1 MKEIVGQLCCEVGQV
16 IHKLYLFIQQLGT
29 LGADGREE
37 WQMWPWG
44 KNILGFLKENI
55 LIFCL
60 FSSNIDIG
68 SPVSQSDS
76 DISFI
81 IISQSCKEDW
91 RGDLHQ
97 LSTLHLISRKGL
109 VEKSIWYLLWHWA
122 FLISDLIVASP
133 AAVQCWS
140 LETVNYLFI
149 YH

>member
-1 MKEIVGQLCCEVGQV
+1 
-16 IHKLYLFIQQLGT
+16 
-29 LGADGREE
+29 
-37 WQMWPWG
+37 MWPWG

-60 FSSNIDIG
+60 FSSDIDIG

-91 RGDLHQ
+91 RGGDLHQ

-109 VEKSIWYLLWHWA
+109 VEKSI
-122 FLISDLIVASP
+122 
-133 AAVQCWS
+133 
-140 LETVNYLFI
+140 
-149 YH
+149 